1 MGSGVELKRL
11 NDMGILT
18 SHIDN
23 LVSSVDV
30 GKGVGKFISGG
41 AETTL
46 KLFSAVDKLTRKI
59 TALGSESRFNDYLHQ
74 VRLAVF
80 LLVERLKMSY

>member
-1 MGSGVELKRL
+1 MIWEFLL
-11 NDMGILT
+11 AI
-18 SHIDN
+18 IDN

-59 TALGSESRFNDYLHQ
+59 TALGSESRFNDYLSSGKIGS
-74 VRLAVF
+74 L